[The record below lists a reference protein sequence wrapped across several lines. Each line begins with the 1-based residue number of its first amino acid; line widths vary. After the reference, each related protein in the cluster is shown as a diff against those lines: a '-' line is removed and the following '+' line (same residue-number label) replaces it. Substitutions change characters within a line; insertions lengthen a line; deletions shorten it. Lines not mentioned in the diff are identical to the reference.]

1 MRPYK
6 RTRADSCKETRA
18 DSYKETRADS
28 CKGTRADSKCFLT
41 TGILG
46 TSNGMTNVDTA
57 ELIKHSPRDRFF
69 QRYENDVDKYGFNLA
84 SYAGGEKFIR
94 FLYKKWFGVQIAGLE
109 NIPAKGSGVLFG
121 NHSGALPFDGC
132 LLYDG
137 IVNYNPD
144 PRRVRF
150 LVTKFLLDAPVVGKF
165 LSGFGAIPA
174 DYEVTTERLREKELL
189 CIYPEAEKGT
199 GKLFKDRYK
208 LVEFHTG
215 FVRAAIETGS
225 PLIPIVTIGGDEIY
239 PLLGNIK
246 PLAKLLH
253 APYFPVTPFFPWLP
267 FPLSII
273 PLPVK
278 IMMCIWRPFKLKYP
292 SEVANDADLAAEIAS
307 DIQSDIQAKVNDLLE
322 IRTSPFSKWD
332 MDKVNAY
339 LENTK
344 SYSPNM
350 EKHRYQ

>member
-1 MRPYK
+1 M
-6 RTRADSCKETRA
+6 
-18 DSYKETRADS
+18 
-28 CKGTRADSKCFLT
+28 GLVWV
-41 TGILG
+41 
-46 TSNGMTNVDTA
+46 NGMENLQTT
-57 ELIKHSPRDRFF
+57 ESIKGSSRSRFF
-69 QRYENDVDKYGFNLA
+69 ARYENDVDKYGFNLT
-84 SYAGGEKFIR
+84 SYESAEKFIR

-109 NIPAKGSGVLFG
+109 NIPAERNAILFG
-121 NHSGALPFDGC
+121 NHSGVLPIDGC

-137 IVNYNPD
+137 IANYHPD

-150 LVTKFLLDAPVVGKF
+150 LVTQFLLDAPVVGKF
-165 LSGFGAIPA
+165 LRGFGSVPA
-174 DYEVTTERLREKELL
+174 DYEIATELL
-189 CIYPEAEKGT
+189 RKEELVFFYPEAEKGT

-246 PLAKLLH
+246 PVAKLLK

-267 FPLSII
+267 PPISMI

-278 IMMCIWRPFKLKYP
+278 IMMSVWRPFKLKYAP
-292 SEVANDADLAAEIAS
+292 GSAEDESLVTEIAS

-322 IRTSPFSKWD
+322 IRTSPFKRWD

-344 SYSPNM
+344 SYSPQM
-350 EKHRYQ
+350 EKHRHQ